1 MPDVSAVYSVWASY
15 AKSVNKEVSEALSE
29 SLQKY
34 VDSGNSF
41 EAWKLEFEGKSVEA
55 AKFQADLA
63 QKQVDRLLDS
73 LGAENVT
80 IDNFMA
86 FREEMLKQSFDP
98 QTIERIN
105 LLGEHLMNASEAAK
119 KYEDALKDE
128 SKTKLNLIDPFLNKA
143 QKLDEISKDNTD
155 TNEKLLV
162 SILSTLKQSLRV
174 SQENQNELLNGNL
187 APALSVKGV

>member
-187 APALSVKGV
+187 TPALAKA